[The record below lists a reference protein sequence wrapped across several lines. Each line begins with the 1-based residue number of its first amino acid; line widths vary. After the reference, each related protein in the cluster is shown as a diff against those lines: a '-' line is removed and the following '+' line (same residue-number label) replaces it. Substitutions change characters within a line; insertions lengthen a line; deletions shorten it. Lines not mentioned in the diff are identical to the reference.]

1 MALLDLSPIEFMQ
14 GLFSSV
20 IVFISLLTGLLIA
33 LRYFQTKKLTFL
45 SIGFA
50 WSGIIAGWIPDSIN
64 FFLVILN
71 QPKLP
76 IAIYLMIAVG
86 LYPPILLLWLIGITE
101 LLHIKKRK
109 LYLIGFL
116 IFLIISEILF
126 FTFLIIDISGLL
138 GEYISIFIVDYK
150 VFSIFILF
158 FSLIVII
165 ITGFKFSYSAFEAID
180 SKVKLKGKLLL
191 FAFISVS
198 IGVVLDL
205 ILTAL
210 SQNVGTILYFVLP
223 GLIVITRLIIAL
235 SSIAFYCGFI
245 LPKWIKVFFLKEH

>member
-14 GLFSSV
+14 GLFSTV
-20 IVFISLLTGLLIA
+20 IVFIALLTGILIA
-33 LRYFQTKKLTFL
+33 LKYFQTKKWTFL
-45 SIGFA
+45 TIGLA

-64 FFLVILN
+64 FFLVIFN

-76 IAIYLMIAVG
+76 LTMYLTIAVG
-86 LYPPILLLWLIGITE
+86 LYPPVLFLWLVGITE
-101 LLHIKKRK
+101 LIQVNKRK

-116 IFLIISEILF
+116 IFLIILEILF
-126 FTFLIIDISGLL
+126 FSFLIIDKTGLL

-150 VFSIFILF
+150 EFSIFILF

-165 ITGFKFSYSAFEAID
+165 LTGFKFSYGAFEAID
-180 SKVKLKGKLLL
+180 PKVKLKGKLLL
-191 FAFISVS
+191 FAFFSVS

-205 ILTAL
+205 ILTTL
-210 SQNVGTILYFVLP
+210 SQNVGTVLYFVLP
-223 GLIVITRLIIAL
+223 GLIVITRLIIAI

-245 LPKWIKVFFLKEH
+245 LPKWVRVFFLKEK